1 MVDRPGEPNLAAL
14 FDGPQQMSVGE
25 RAALEGFLELA
36 KPALAIEIGRAE
48 GGSLRRIAAHSAEVH
63 SLDLVAPPAELAEL
77 EQVHFHTGDSHE
89 LLPSLLAELA
99 SAGRNVD
106 LVLVDGD
113 HSADG
118 VRRDLEDLLA
128 SPAVSRTLILIHDTT
143 NEEVRAGDRVDLD
156 RAAKVAYA
164 DLDAVSGRLFRAESL
179 RKPALGRARGS
190 WSSTTRARAA
200 PASRP
205 ATRASSTP
213 RRCCARP
220 GPGASGARATRRG
233 GCAAGSSHSGVAER
247 SRAQRTATPGYAGVH
262 VGPAWIAAAA
272 VSAERPQIALVSREL
287 APFGGG
293 GIGPYV
299 AATARRWRPSPR

>member
-63 SLDLVAPPAELAEL
+63 SLDLVSPPAGLAEL
-77 EQVHFHTGDSHE
+77 EHVHFHTGDSHE

-99 SAGRNVD
+99 RAGRNVD

-128 SPAVSRTLILIHDTT
+128 SPAVGRSLILIHDTT
-143 NEEVRAGDRVDLD
+143 NEEVRAGVDRVDLD
-156 RAAKVAYA
+156 RAAKVTYA
-164 DLDAVSGRLFRAESL
+164 DLDAISGRLFRAESL
-179 RKPALGRARGS
+179 RNQLWGGLGVVVVDDSRSREPGEPAGDTRFFATAALLREARARRIGRARH
-190 WSSTTRARAA
+190 A
-200 PASRP
+200 
-205 ATRASSTP
+205 
-213 RRCCARP
+213 
-220 GPGASGARATRRG
+220 
-233 GCAAGSSHSGVAER
+233 
-247 SRAQRTATPGYAGVH
+247 
-262 VGPAWIAAAA
+262 
-272 VSAERPQIALVSREL
+272 
-287 APFGGG
+287 
-293 GIGPYV
+293 
-299 AATARRWRPSPR
+299 ARRLRRRLSRIGRG

>member
-63 SLDLVAPPAELAEL
+63 SLDLVAPPPELAEL

-89 LLPSLLAELA
+89 LLSSLLAELA

-143 NEEVRAGDRVDLD
+143 NEEVRAGVDRVDLD
-156 RAAKVAYA
+156 RAAKVAYV

-179 RKPALGRARGS
+179 RNQLWGGLGVVVVDDARTRGPGEPAGDPRFFDTAALLREARARRIGRARHAARRLRHRLIALGRR
-190 WSSTTRARAA
+190 
-200 PASRP
+200 
-205 ATRASSTP
+205 
-213 RRCCARP
+213 
-220 GPGASGARATRRG
+220 
-233 GCAAGSSHSGVAER
+233 
-247 SRAQRTATPGYAGVH
+247 
-262 VGPAWIAAAA
+262 
-272 VSAERPQIALVSREL
+272 
-287 APFGGG
+287 
-293 GIGPYV
+293 
-299 AATARRWRPSPR
+299 

>member
-63 SLDLVAPPAELAEL
+63 SLDLVAPPAELAGL

-143 NEEVRAGDRVDLD
+143 NEEVRAGVDRVDLD

-179 RKPALGRARGS
+179 RNQLWGGLGRPALLRHRGAAARGPGAAH
-190 WSSTTRARAA
+190 RARAPRGAALA
-200 PASRP
+200 PPTHRTQASL
-205 ATRASSTP
+205 S
-213 RRCCARP
+213 
-220 GPGASGARATRRG
+220 
-233 GCAAGSSHSGVAER
+233 
-247 SRAQRTATPGYAGVH
+247 
-262 VGPAWIAAAA
+262 AA
-272 VSAERPQIALVSREL
+272 VHNAPRPRVTLACMSARLGSQRPR
-287 APFGGG
+287 
-293 GIGPYV
+293 
-299 AATARRWRPSPR
+299 

>member
-128 SPAVSRTLILIHDTT
+128 SPAVGRTLILIHDTT
-143 NEEVRAGDRVDLD
+143 NEEVRAGVDRVDLD

-179 RKPALGRARGS
+179 RNQLWGGLGDRGRRRRAHARPRRAGRRPALLRHRGAAARGPGPAH
-190 WSSTTRARAA
+190 RARAPRGAAVA
-200 PASRP
+200 PPTHR
-205 ATRASSTP
+205 TRASLSAAVHNAP
-213 RRCCARP
+213 RP
-220 GPGASGARATRRG
+220 RATLACMSARL
-233 GCAAGSSHSGVAER
+233 GS
-247 SRAQRTATPGYAGVH
+247 QR
-262 VGPAWIAAAA
+262 
-272 VSAERPQIALVSREL
+272 
-287 APFGGG
+287 
-293 GIGPYV
+293 
-299 AATARRWRPSPR
+299 PR